1 MKNETFIIS
10 AKRTPIGSYLGSLS
24 RFSAVDLGVIA
35 SKAVIEDI
43 SNHSEIIEEVIF
55 GNVLSANLGQSPA
68 RQIALNAGISNLASA
83 TTVNKVCASGLK
95 SVIYGAQSIALSQ
108 SNVVLTGGTESMSN
122 VPYYLTNYRKGNKLG
137 HLGLIDGLLKDGL
150 TNPYDDVHMGEIAE
164 LLNTKNLI
172 TREAQDTYAIS
183 SYKRANNA
191 LKNGYFEDEVIPIEL
206 SNERSYFEDE
216 DIFKLRPE
224 KISKLKP
231 SFITSGTITPANA
244 SSLND
249 GAAALILA
257 NKNTIDKYQIKPL
270 AKIIGFADASQ
281 DPKWFTTSPA
291 LAIEKILS
299 KTSYSISDI
308 DLFEINEAYA
318 NVPLANAEILN
329 IDIDKIN
336 INGGAIA
343 LGHPLGASGA
353 RILTTLIYAL
363 INNKKKLGIAAICNG
378 GGGASAMLI
387 ENLNI

>member
-1 MKNETFIIS
+1 
-10 AKRTPIGSYLGSLS
+10 
-24 RFSAVDLGVIA
+24 
-35 SKAVIEDI
+35 
-43 SNHSEIIEEVIF
+43 
-55 GNVLSANLGQSPA
+55 
-68 RQIALNAGISNLASA
+68 
-83 TTVNKVCASGLK
+83 
-95 SVIYGAQSIALSQ
+95 
-108 SNVVLTGGTESMSN
+108 MSW
-122 VPYYLTNYRKGNKLG
+122 T
-137 HLGLIDGLLKDGL
+137 
-150 TNPYDDVHMGEIAE
+150 
-164 LLNTKNLI
+164 
-172 TREAQDTYAIS
+172 
-183 SYKRANNA
+183 
-191 LKNGYFEDEVIPIEL
+191 
-206 SNERSYFEDE
+206 
-216 DIFKLRPE
+216 PE

>member
-1 MKNETFIIS
+1 
-10 AKRTPIGSYLGSLS
+10 
-24 RFSAVDLGVIA
+24 
-35 SKAVIEDI
+35 
-43 SNHSEIIEEVIF
+43 
-55 GNVLSANLGQSPA
+55 
-68 RQIALNAGISNLASA
+68 
-83 TTVNKVCASGLK
+83 
-95 SVIYGAQSIALSQ
+95 
-108 SNVVLTGGTESMSN
+108 
-122 VPYYLTNYRKGNKLG
+122 
-137 HLGLIDGLLKDGL
+137 
-150 TNPYDDVHMGEIAE
+150 MGEIAE

-172 TREAQDTYAIS
+172 AREAQDTYAIS

-291 LAIEKILS
+291 LKNPFQNFL
-299 KTSYSISDI
+299 
-308 DLFEINEAYA
+308 
-318 NVPLANAEILN
+318 
-329 IDIDKIN
+329 
-336 INGGAIA
+336 
-343 LGHPLGASGA
+343 
-353 RILTTLIYAL
+353 
-363 INNKKKLGIAAICNG
+363 
-378 GGGASAMLI
+378 
-387 ENLNI
+387 